1 MHPKTESKQASLC
14 ACSVVSDSATPCTGW
29 GPPQAPPSMG
39 FFRQEYWSGLPC
51 LPPEDLLNPG
61 IKPTSP
67 AFQADFLATEPPG
80 KPLKMETTGLS
91 DRVKSQ
97 ETRILS
103 DKVKS

>member
-1 MHPKTESKQASLC
+1 M
-14 ACSVVSDSATPCTGW
+14 SDSATPWTGW

-39 FFRQEYWSGLPC
+39 FFRQEYWNGLPC

-61 IKPTSP
+61 IKPMSP
-67 AFQADFLATEPPG
+67 ALQADSLPTEPPG
-80 KPLKMETTGLS
+80 KPLKMETIGLS

-97 ETRILS
+97 ETKGLS